1 PVVRAPKSNNSTAA
15 TPAAATPTT
24 TVQSVSDKFED
35 RGLGQLHFVLQ
46 FIPGKATL
54 YIRIIKGE
62 CLAAQDSNGL
72 SDPYVK
78 VHLLPDTGKRT
89 KLRTRTCQRTL
100 NPIWDEEFCYS
111 GVSRSD
117 METKM
122 LTVLDEDT
130 IGFDW
135 MGEILLLSA
144 TCCTG
149 RPKEGRGKIM
159 IGLCYAPAKSELT
172 VRVIQCVNLI
182 AMDAPMATAIR
193 SLS

>member
-1 PVVRAPKSNNSTAA
+1 
-15 TPAAATPTT
+15 
-24 TVQSVSDKFED
+24 
-35 RGLGQLHFVLQ
+35 LHFVLQ

-111 GVSRSD
+111 GV
-117 METKM
+117 
-122 LTVLDEDT
+122 LDEDT

-135 MGEILLLSA
+135 MGEILLPLGHLLHGRKEYYEIPLQPKNFEFHYILSQQELQEKTLEITVWDKDFGTKNDFMGA
-144 TCCTG
+144 LVIGQSVQAESAGATG
-149 RPKEGRGKIM
+149 R
-159 IGLCYAPAKSELT
+159 
-172 VRVIQCVNLI
+172 
-182 AMDAPMATAIR
+182 
-193 SLS
+193 